1 MIQSSTPMMNKNEV
15 ELPGN
20 MNPVLATLAFLPM
33 MAIVLIALA
42 LAVEETPIPL
52 IVLFVFVV
60 GCCGML
66 SWTALQAMLG
76 GKVTFDEDG
85 LTIHRLLAEQRYPWS
100 SIEACKVMPATGTLG
115 DDAFVDADDRAG
127 VGLFIKGLDRSRE
140 HDLDADV
147 ILCAGSKNSLQPLM
161 QIANKVDVALKRAKE
176 PAGRGLARGP
186 QSSQQQPVRQRNPGA
201 RRPASAKAKVD
212 PVAAFRNRNTA
223 T

>member
-1 MIQSSTPMMNKNEV
+1 
-15 ELPGN
+15 
-20 MNPVLATLAFLPM
+20 
-33 MAIVLIALA
+33 
-42 LAVEETPIPL
+42 
-52 IVLFVFVV
+52 
-60 GCCGML
+60 
-66 SWTALQAMLG
+66 
-76 GKVTFDEDG
+76 
-85 LTIHRLLAEQRYPWS
+85 
-100 SIEACKVMPATGTLG
+100 
-115 DDAFVDADDRAG
+115 G